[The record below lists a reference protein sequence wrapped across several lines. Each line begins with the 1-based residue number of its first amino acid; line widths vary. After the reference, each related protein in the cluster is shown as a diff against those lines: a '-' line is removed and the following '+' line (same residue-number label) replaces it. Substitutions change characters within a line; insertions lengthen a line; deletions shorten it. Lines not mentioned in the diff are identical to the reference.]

1 MRVEGLS
8 RTLMALFAALAVAS
22 ASAQDDG
29 VPRAPRLQPR
39 PGAPDAPLP
48 VAPPAA
54 SGAATG
60 LGGPLSPP
68 SATRLA
74 PLPEDRNTA
83 PDEII
88 VIGQGWRLPDLG
100 SRWRA
105 KQLEA
110 AGSGRFHATALPLY
124 DPAEPPL
131 RNEGF
136 SQNPEAKRHGYIELF
151 RLRFGGRREKP
162 DAAD

>member
-1 MRVEGLS
+1 MRARVEGPS
-8 RTLMALFAALAVAS
+8 RALVALLAALAVAS

-39 PGAPDAPLP
+39 PGAPLP
-48 VAPPAA
+48 AAPPAA
-54 SGAATG
+54 SGATTG

-74 PLPEDRNTA
+74 PLPEERNTA

-100 SRWRA
+100 SRWRER
-105 KQLEA
+105 QLEA

-151 RLRFGGRREKP
+151 RLRFGGRREKTAP
-162 DAAD
+162 AD

>member
-1 MRVEGLS
+1 MRARVD
-8 RTLMALFAALAVAS
+8 RALIALLAALSVAS
-22 ASAQDDG
+22 AAAQDDG

-39 PGAPDAPLP
+39 PGAPAAAPP
-48 VAPPAA
+48 EAAPPAA
-54 SGAATG
+54 GGAAA
-60 LGGPLSPP
+60 LDGPLRPP

-74 PLPEDRNTA
+74 PLPEERNTA

-100 SRWRA
+100 SRWRE

-151 RLRFGGRREKP
+151 RLRFGGRREKTDP
-162 DAAD
+162 AD